1 MNHVDIVIVG
11 GGIAGLTTAWR
22 IARDAPGRSVRVL
35 EAGDR
40 VGGTATSEQ
49 VDGFT
54 IDRGPNGFLTNVP
67 DSWDLAT
74 ELGIA
79 DEMRSAADAAKKRF
93 VYRNGRLHQLPST
106 PSKFFFGSKLLNPLE
121 KMRVMT
127 EPLAPPRDPGR
138 DESVF
143 DFAERRLGRG
153 FAEAFMQ
160 PMVTG
165 IVAGDARQISLSA
178 LFPRMRQL
186 EDEHGGLV
194 AAMLVRGL
202 QAAMGKRANVGGP
215 DGPGGRLTSFA
226 AAGAGRITEALGAQ
240 LGACVTTG
248 ARVTSIDRAD
258 DGYLVHG
265 DGFAPLKARAVVVAT
280 PAHATGPLLSPLVPA
295 VQNDIASIPYA
306 GVRVVAMGYRIADLP
321 SPPDGFGFLVPPGQ
335 DISILGCLYTSCFF
349 PEQAPSG
356 HVLFRVMAGGTRDPE
371 FVTLDDA
378 EAERRVRADLGRAM
392 GIEADPVLVRHV
404 RWPRAIPQYTVGH
417 EARVAR
423 VEALLGRYAPGIVL
437 TGNAWHGVGLNDVV
451 RDARRAATDA
461 LRSVG

>member
-1 MNHVDIVIVG
+1 MTRVDVAVVG

-22 IARDAPGRSVRVL
+22 IAKDAPGRSVRVL
-35 EAGDR
+35 ESAER
-40 VGGTATSEQ
+40 AGGTATTER

-54 IDRGPNGFLTNVP
+54 IDQGPNGFLTNVP

-93 VYRNGRLHQLPST
+93 VYRDGRLHQLPS
-106 PSKFFFGSKLLNPLE
+106 SAAKFFFGSKLLSASD
-121 KMRVMT
+121 KIRVMG
-127 EPLAPPRDPGR
+127 EPFAPPRDPGR
-138 DESVF
+138 DETVF
-143 DFAERRLGRG
+143 EFAERRLGRG

-178 LFPRMRQL
+178 LFPRMRAL

-194 AAMLVRGL
+194 AAMLSRGL
-202 QAAMGKRANVGGP
+202 RAAMGKRAMVGGP

-226 AAGAGRITEALGAQ
+226 AAGAGRITEALAEQ
-240 LGACVTTG
+240 LGDVVTTG
-248 ARVTSIDRAD
+248 ARVTAIDRAA

-265 DGFAPLKARAVVVAT
+265 EGFAPLQARSVVVAT
-280 PAHATGPLLSPLVPA
+280 PAYVTGPLLSPMAPA
-295 VQNDIASIPYA
+295 VENDIASVPYA
-306 GVRVVAMGYRIADLP
+306 GVRVVALGYRLADLA
-321 SPPDGFGFLVPPGQ
+321 SAPDGFGFLVPPGQ

-349 PEQAPSG
+349 PEQAPAG

-371 FVTLDDA
+371 FVTLDDD
-378 EAERRVRADLGRAM
+378 EAERRVRADLERAL
-392 GIEADPVLVRHV
+392 GIDADPVLVRHV

-417 EARVAR
+417 EARVDR
-423 VEALLGRYAPGIVL
+423 IESLLAQYAPGIVL
-437 TGNAWHGVGLNDVV
+437 AGNAWHGVGLNDVV
-451 RDARRAATDA
+451 RDAGRAATEA
-461 LRSVG
+461 LRRVG